1 MSINCLT
8 FIFIGLAFKEEATFQ
23 LMSHSL
29 KIKFIYHL
37 SYELFIINFSDDKQ
51 QEVRPVERMW
61 KSWPQIPCNI
71 NALFTNLLNQNEE
84 WHPFILSQWYAL
96 KDH

>member
-1 MSINCLT
+1 MISSKKL
-8 FIFIGLAFKEEATFQ
+8 GLWKEYGSPG
-23 LMSHSL
+23 L
-29 KIKFIYHL
+29 
-37 SYELFIINFSDDKQ
+37 
-51 QEVRPVERMW
+51 
-61 KSWPQIPCNI
+61 NI